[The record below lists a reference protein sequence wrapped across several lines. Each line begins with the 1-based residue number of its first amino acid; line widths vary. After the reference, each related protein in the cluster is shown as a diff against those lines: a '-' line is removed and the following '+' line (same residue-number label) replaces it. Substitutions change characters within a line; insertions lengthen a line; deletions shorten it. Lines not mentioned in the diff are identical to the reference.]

1 MNPRDYHRFRNALI
15 SLLNRAAET
24 EGLEEA
30 DPAYFRRLAERAA
43 ADRFE
48 IVLAGEFQSGKSTT
62 FNALCDGR
70 PLAPTGSGI
79 RTSACL
85 VSADPLSD
93 LATDP
98 AADLGEAEWAEIRW
112 RSNAE
117 LVAGFSD
124 LLLPHLQGVDP
135 GRFGTVS
142 AGELGEHL
150 DLESAGDRALLQTAV
165 EAEWEL
171 WQKDRAAYDPEGRGQ
186 LDVLRAATLTLRFA
200 DAPERQALRE
210 RNQFELAEARAM
222 MAFPEDWES
231 RWRPGEASLFAFEE
245 VRFLF
250 VAGIRLHVQSPR
262 LGQIGAVLTDC
273 PGLLASRWDTETAR
287 AAMLRADAVLYL
299 FDGSKTPKMTDLS
312 ALRFIRNNG
321 MAHKLLFGFNMRGHS
336 LEASRRIREAGL
348 TALENAG
355 YQVEDSE
362 AVLFHALLALRS
374 VQAERFLAGEL
385 DPASLEL
392 PGELPGESSDESSA
406 ESAGNGSTAP
416 ASDSTAIAEA
426 LRRSVARQAAILEMD
441 PPSALDAD
449 AAAAFR
455 NASGI
460 DALTGAAEA
469 RVVVRKARTVLL
481 DNGAR
486 AALTRL
492 TEAEGALTAREAAVL
507 RKGKAVRDQIADVE
521 AELRKFRMDASGIIN
536 RLDDSGADFALAE
549 EGWSRIDAEREGLI
563 RRTLARVH
571 KEVLGRPGL
580 ALLAR
585 KKFEARIAAIVK
597 EEVDAVFTDALT
609 AWAAEVREGRS
620 AVYQEQIGRRVRSVS
635 RDLAR
640 LWERSGL
647 SAHGLLTGAAAP
659 NFSGELL
666 LDAEAVSRELD
677 TAGALEDVRYTALVA
692 AGGISGIMTA
702 TSGVLA
708 GVYML
713 LTRLLWVKIATA
725 VAFLINLALMALT
738 KGMMERHI
746 RAEIENQLRPALERL
761 FLDIRA
767 DVAEELRTFSARIR
781 ELYIDLFLTAME
793 RPGRLFEV
801 RRRRAEADLERSEE
815 ERTEVAETV
824 RDLRQ
829 NRLRPLQ
836 IRFSAFRCAVEERL
850 GIASEDCSEPADL
863 DPAADMKDG
872 VDSSDSATQPGAA
885 PEATDSPEPD
895 PDSAVST

>member
-1 MNPRDYHRFRNALI
+1 
-15 SLLNRAAET
+15 
-24 EGLEEA
+24 
-30 DPAYFRRLAERAA
+30 
-43 ADRFE
+43 
-48 IVLAGEFQSGKSTT
+48 
-62 FNALCDGR
+62 
-70 PLAPTGSGI
+70 
-79 RTSACL
+79 
-85 VSADPLSD
+85 
-93 LATDP
+93 
-98 AADLGEAEWAEIRW
+98 
-112 RSNAE
+112 
-117 LVAGFSD
+117 
-124 LLLPHLQGVDP
+124 
-135 GRFGTVS
+135 
-142 AGELGEHL
+142 
-150 DLESAGDRALLQTAV
+150 
-165 EAEWEL
+165 
-171 WQKDRAAYDPEGRGQ
+171 
-186 LDVLRAATLTLRFA
+186 
-200 DAPERQALRE
+200 
-210 RNQFELAEARAM
+210 
-222 MAFPEDWES
+222 
-231 RWRPGEASLFAFEE
+231 
-245 VRFLF
+245 
-250 VAGIRLHVQSPR
+250 
-262 LGQIGAVLTDC
+262 
-273 PGLLASRWDTETAR
+273 
-287 AAMLRADAVLYL
+287 
-299 FDGSKTPKMTDLS
+299 
-312 ALRFIRNNG
+312 RFIRNNG

-336 LEASRRIREAGL
+336 LEAGRRIREAGL

-355 YQVEDSE
+355 YAVEDSE

-374 VQAERFLAGEL
+374 VQAERFLAGDL

-392 PGELPGESSDESSA
+392 PVELPGEQSEEQSGESPGEPSP
-406 ESAGNGSTAP
+406 ESAGDGLHAP
-416 ASDSTAIAEA
+416 ASDSAAVAEA
-426 LRRSVARQAAILEMD
+426 LRRSLARQAAILEME
-441 PPSALDAD
+441 PPSVLDAD
-449 AAAAFR
+449 AAAALR
-455 NASGI
+455 TASGI
-460 DALTGAAEA
+460 DALTGAAEG
-469 RVVVRKARTVLL
+469 RVVARKARTVLL

-492 TEAEGALTAREAAVL
+492 AEAEGALTAREAAVL

-521 AELRKFRMDASGIIN
+521 AELRKFRMDAGGIIN

-609 AWAAEVREGRS
+609 AWAAEVREGRN

-647 SAHGLLTGAAAP
+647 SAHGLLAGASAP

-801 RRRRAEADLERSEE
+801 RRRRAEADLERSRA
-815 ERTEVAETV
+815 ERAEVAETV

-829 NRLRPLQ
+829 NCLRPLQ
-836 IRFSAFRCAVEERL
+836 VRFSAFRCAVEERL
-850 GIASEDCSEPADL
+850 GIASEDCS
-863 DPAADMKDG
+863 DPAK
-872 VDSSDSATQPGAA
+872 SSDSAALSGAA
-885 PEATDSPEPD
+885 SEAADFPEPD

>member
-1 MNPRDYHRFRNALI
+1 
-15 SLLNRAAET
+15 
-24 EGLEEA
+24 
-30 DPAYFRRLAERAA
+30 
-43 ADRFE
+43 
-48 IVLAGEFQSGKSTT
+48 V
-62 FNALCDGR
+62 
-70 PLAPTGSGI
+70 
-79 RTSACL
+79 
-85 VSADPLSD
+85 
-93 LATDP
+93 
-98 AADLGEAEWAEIRW
+98 
-112 RSNAE
+112 
-117 LVAGFSD
+117 VA
-124 LLLPHLQGVDP
+124 
-135 GRFGTVS
+135 
-142 AGELGEHL
+142 
-150 DLESAGDRALLQTAV
+150 
-165 EAEWEL
+165 
-171 WQKDRAAYDPEGRGQ
+171 
-186 LDVLRAATLTLRFA
+186 
-200 DAPERQALRE
+200 
-210 RNQFELAEARAM
+210 
-222 MAFPEDWES
+222 
-231 RWRPGEASLFAFEE
+231 
-245 VRFLF
+245 
-250 VAGIRLHVQSPR
+250 
-262 LGQIGAVLTDC
+262 
-273 PGLLASRWDTETAR
+273 
-287 AAMLRADAVLYL
+287 
-299 FDGSKTPKMTDLS
+299 
-312 ALRFIRNNG
+312 
-321 MAHKLLFGFNMRGHS
+321 
-336 LEASRRIREAGL
+336 
-348 TALENAG
+348 
-355 YQVEDSE
+355 
-362 AVLFHALLALRS
+362 
-374 VQAERFLAGEL
+374 
-385 DPASLEL
+385 
-392 PGELPGESSDESSA
+392 
-406 ESAGNGSTAP
+406 
-416 ASDSTAIAEA
+416 
-426 LRRSVARQAAILEMD
+426 
-441 PPSALDAD
+441 
-449 AAAAFR
+449 
-455 NASGI
+455 
-460 DALTGAAEA
+460 
-469 RVVVRKARTVLL
+469 RKARTVLL

-507 RKGKAVRDQIADVE
+507 RKGNAVRDQIADVE

-647 SAHGLLTGAAAP
+647 SGHGLLTGASAP

-836 IRFSAFRCAVEERL
+836 VRFSAFRCAVEERL
-850 GIASEDCSEPADL
+850 GIASEDCSEP
-863 DPAADMKDG
+863 G
-872 VDSSDSATQPGAA
+872 ESSDPDAQPGAA